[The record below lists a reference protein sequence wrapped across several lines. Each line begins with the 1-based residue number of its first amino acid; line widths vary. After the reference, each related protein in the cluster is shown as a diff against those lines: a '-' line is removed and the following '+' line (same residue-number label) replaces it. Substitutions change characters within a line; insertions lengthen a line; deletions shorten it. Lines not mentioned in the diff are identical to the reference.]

1 MRSLLL
7 IFALSGCAAEMKMAK
22 EDPVMVAGAAAVF
35 IGTIAGLAQ

>member
-7 IFALSGCAAEMKMAK
+7 IFLLSGCAAEMKMAK
-22 EDPVMVAGAAAVF
+22 EDPIMVTGAAAVF